1 MNWQKDSD
9 KTADE
14 TSTDSENE
22 RIAGQMVYVENLL
35 TEKDKRENQRYQ
47 ALESKLEAL
56 EFQRQKDAE
65 ALASKLD
72 NILTSR
78 LDSVTH
84 DAHRAYTSTAQA
96 LEKASAQTI
105 QRLNKQLDNAYT
117 LHVKHTQ
124 IRDVAIS
131 IGTVFTCIL
140 LPVAVVV
147 AVLTSS
153 PSLIESLATTLDG
166 IQAGL
171 GTLAKLLIIAT
182 AVTVPTYALHKR
194 SK

>member
-1 MNWQKDSD
+1 MNWEEDSN

-35 TEKDKRENQRYQ
+35 NEKDKRENQRNQ
-47 ALESKLEAL
+47 ALESKLTAL

-65 ALASKLD
+65 ALACKLD
-72 NILTSR
+72 DVLTTR

-84 DAHRAYTSTAQA
+84 DAHRAYTATAQA

-105 QRLNKQLDNAYT
+105 QRLNKQLDNAYA

-124 IRDVAIS
+124 IRDVAIT
-131 IGTVFTCIL
+131 IGTVFMCIL
-140 LPVAVVV
+140 LPVAIVV
-147 AVLTSS
+147 AVLSSS
-153 PSLIESLATTLDG
+153 PSLIASLTTSLDG

-171 GTLAKLLIIAT
+171 GTLGKLLIIAT

>member
-1 MNWQKDSD
+1 MNWQKDSN

-22 RIAGQMVYVENLL
+22 RIAGQMIYVENLL
-35 TEKDKRENQRYQ
+35 NEKDRREKQRYQ

-56 EFQRQKDAE
+56 EQQRQKDAE

-72 NILTSR
+72 NVLTTR

-84 DAHRAYTSTAQA
+84 DAYTAYTATAQA

-124 IRDVAIS
+124 IRDVAIT
-131 IGTVFTCIL
+131 IGTVFMCIL

-153 PSLIESLATTLDG
+153 PSLIASLTTTLDG
-166 IQAGL
+166 VHAGL